1 MDTFLVRNHCSCNL
15 IDYSVL
21 QIFARKNY
29 GETWPKL
36 RNVMVYFNYMTYIF
50 RLNLVCLGFEFIW
63 VHEASCFMLQLN
75 CYRPWPNSLLS
86 FDSTLF
92 LLLIEKYFLLSY
104 CNDLLI
110 KRNIFLKGI
119 ACALQFD
126 DQHVGIYA
134 GDGDSYVD
142 FAEVYEPIIREYHHV
157 GEDFKHASDLDASKI
172 TGNIDPNAPVHSTR
186 FVNISFNKIF
196 AC

>member
-104 CNDLLI
+104 YNDLLI
-110 KRNIFLKGI
+110 KRNIFWRELHVL
-119 ACALQFD
+119 CSLMTNTSVFMLVTVTPTSTLQKFMNRL
-126 DQHVGIYA
+126 
-134 GDGDSYVD
+134 
-142 FAEVYEPIIREYHHV
+142 FANITML
-157 GEDFKHASDLDASKI
+157 GKI
-172 TGNIDPNAPVHSTR
+172 SNMHLT
-186 FVNISFNKIF
+186 
-196 AC
+196 